1 MDKYILQMK
10 GITKTFPGVK
20 ALDNVTVE
28 ILSGEIHGLIGE
40 NGAGK
45 STLMKV
51 LMGIYKADEGEI
63 LVEGQSVKIG
73 NPTEAIKLGI
83 GMVPQELNL
92 NPFVTAAENIFLGNE
107 MKTGGRINWKKTNEE
122 AVKVM
127 KSIGLD
133 INPTTIVSRLSSA
146 QQQLV
151 QLSRVL
157 ATGAK
162 ILVFDEPTASLTTAE
177 VKTLLAL
184 MKKLKEEGKTI
195 VFITHHLDE
204 LLSTTDRITVMRD
217 GKMVSVDDTSSIDEA
232 TLIEKMAGK
241 KMAKQTRVN
250 REVKK
255 DEVLR
260 VEHFTRTKEF
270 EDINF
275 SVNRG
280 EIFGIGGLVG
290 AGRSELISA
299 IFGRTRPENG
309 KLYLYGKETVITSP
323 SDGVKQGM
331 GYLPEERRAHGI
343 FPILSVQEN
352 MVIPMYKKIMKA
364 GKIDYSNAKKI
375 TNDYIERIQIK
386 TPSVDTPIKSLSGG
400 NQQKVILARWL
411 AEGAKIIFMDEPTR
425 GIDVNAKAEIYD
437 LIRQMTAAGVTVIV
451 VSSEH
456 EELMLL
462 CDRIMII
469 HEGKQKGILDAK
481 SINTSQDILEIALGD
496 GGKNE

>member
-20 ALDNVTVE
+20 ALDNVIVE

-107 MKTGGRINWKKTNEE
+107 IKTGGRINWKKTNEE

-195 VFITHHLDE
+195 VF
-204 LLSTTDRITVMRD
+204 ITVMRD

-462 CDRIMII
+462 CDRIMIM